1 MKPVFIPD
9 PRIKWEWLSNHAE
22 VMYLEQHLDKVDWYT
37 IAKNPN
43 AMPLI
48 VEHFEEH
55 LDHFDWYYLVRHP
68 SILSILN
75 KPHWVRLCEH
85 NIKGYYLSG
94 NPNAVSFLEQN
105 PDKIE
110 WFSLSRNS
118 NAVSLLEQNPDKID
132 RTGLSINSNAVSLLE
147 KNPDK
152 IDWFNLSR
160 NPNAGS
166 LIKQYSDKIDLSELC
181 SNSCPEAIA
190 LLSKNIYS
198 DAILWN
204 ELSGNPNAV
213 PLLEQRPDKI
223 DWEEA
228 SSNLSI
234 SILPLL
240 EKHLDQVHFELVC
253 CNGEDTT
260 QEAIDFLEKH
270 VDYMDYGCW
279 YRLSALP
286 IAVPLLEKYPEHI
299 RWDRLSRNPGAI
311 HLLEQHPDKI
321 DWDFLSFNKN
331 AMHLLFRLDYPQMR
345 QDNEAF
351 KDELMA
357 YVFDPDRLMRLSDK
371 YSVDFRTY
379 LSLYS

>member
-1 MKPVFIPD
+1 MKPIFIPD

-37 IAKNPN
+37 IAENPN
-43 AMPLI
+43 AMALI
-48 VEHFEEH
+48 VEHFEEKV
-55 LDHFDWYYLVRHP
+55 DCFDWFYLLQHP

-75 KPHWVRLCEH
+75 KPHLVRLCAH
-85 NIKGYYLSG
+85 KLDVYYLNRNQNAFPFLETHLEYIEWDVFSRHS
-94 NPNAVSFLEQN
+94 NAVSLLEQN
-105 PDKIE
+105 LDKID
-110 WFSLSRNS
+110 WCILSKNP

-132 RTGLSINSNAVSLLE
+132 
-147 KNPDK
+147 
-152 IDWFNLSR
+152 
-160 NPNAGS
+160 
-166 LIKQYSDKIDLSELC
+166 LSELC
-181 SNSCPEAIA
+181 SNPNAIT
-190 LLSKNIYS
+190 LLSRHLDSEEINWE
-198 DAILWN
+198 D
-204 ELSGNPNAV
+204 LSGNPNAV

-240 EKHLDQVHFELVC
+240 EKHLDKVYWDVVC

-299 RWDRLSRNPGAI
+299 HWARLSRNAGAI
-311 HLLEQHPDKI
+311 HLLEQHPEKI
-321 DWDFLSFNKN
+321 DWDFLSFNTN
-331 AMHLLFRLDYPQMR
+331 AMHLLFRLDHPRMR
-345 QDNEAF
+345 EDNESF
-351 KDELMA
+351 REELMA
-357 YVFDPDRLMRLSDK
+357 YVFEPERLIRLSEQ
-371 YSVDFRTY
+371 YSIDLRTY
-379 LSLYS
+379 LQMY